1 GYMTRILT
9 GGLMGTF
16 MWANVW
22 FVIWPAQQVVIRS
35 AEQVAGGGEPI
46 PEAAARGGKAGMAS
60 RTNTLLSLPMLYF
73 MVASIHGT
81 QASGGVWGGEMST
94 TALVIGLAIVVLI
107 EANAIWGKMMNA
119 IQSVSAVITSSLIL
133 TVIMAG
139 VVHYA

>member
-1 GYMTRILT
+1 MNQQRFSLGISL
-9 GGLMGTF
+9 GALMGTL
-16 MWANVW
+16 MMLNVW
-22 FVIWPAQQVVIRS
+22 LIIWPNQRIVIGLD
-35 AEQVAGGGEPI
+35 EGD
-46 PEAAARGGKAGMAS
+46 KAGLAS

-107 EANAIWGKMMNA
+107 EANAIWGKMMDA
-119 IQSVSAVITSSLIL
+119 IQSVRAVITSSLIL